1 MAELSKRNDFSSEQL
16 QELNIVRDAL
26 AKRDG
31 PLDLKE
37 IYKQIIGIT
46 GWDSNVEKIFKS
58 LSKFG
63 LGVNL
68 PYNALIDDGF
78 DKVDV
83 EFIDRLISNQTITL
97 SKLWSVLVLSGVI
110 PQVSGVIIGNSDY
123 LHAVFR
129 FYLGIL
135 TGQVP
140 LFQMYKANS
149 S

>member
-1 MAELSKRNDFSSEQL
+1 M
-16 QELNIVRDAL
+16 
-26 AKRDG
+26 G
-31 PLDLKE
+31 
-37 IYKQIIGIT
+37 
-46 GWDSNVEKIFKS
+46 KIFNS

-63 LGVNL
+63 FGVNL

-78 DKVDV
+78 DKFDV
-83 EFIDRLISNQTITL
+83 ELIDRFISNQTITL

-110 PQVSGVIIGNSDY
+110 PQVSGVIIENSDY

-135 TGQVP
+135 TGKVP